1 MKRLSSR
8 PEISR
13 AAMCA
18 ARHAWL
24 ARGILLIC
32 LSILFPSPPP
42 AQAQEII
49 PFSEIKTGM
58 KGFGK
63 TVFNGTKIDD
73 FQVEVIGTLE
83 RIAPQRNLILVRLS
97 GGPLANTGVLSGM
110 SGSPVYFNDRLAG
123 AVAYTWGFAR
133 EPVAGVTPIQEMLQV
148 EDHETPAGG
157 PAGAHGADHHAAAVQ
172 RCARAG
178 GRPAGPHVVV
188 RGPRPRAGR
197 LLLPQSERRCRCED
211 RPRRRCRYQ
220 AGPGRRRD
228 RGDLHRHLSRQ
239 GQGDGLRPSAPEP
252 GADRPDH

>member
-110 SGSPVYFNDRLAG
+110 SGSPIFFGERLAG

-148 EDHETPAGG
+148 EDKETPAAAR
-157 PAGAHGADHHAAAVQ
+157 PGA
-172 RCARAG
+172 
-178 GRPAGPHVVV
+178 
-188 RGPRPRAGR
+188 
-197 LLLPQSERRCRCED
+197 RRT
-211 RPRRRCRYQ
+211 
-220 AGPGRRRD
+220 
-228 RGDLHRHLSRQ
+228 
-239 GQGDGLRPSAPEP
+239 SAPLIGSPVALLMHPEQLPAHFASYFDDLPAP
-252 GADRPDH
+252 GGFAPVMPPIASSFR